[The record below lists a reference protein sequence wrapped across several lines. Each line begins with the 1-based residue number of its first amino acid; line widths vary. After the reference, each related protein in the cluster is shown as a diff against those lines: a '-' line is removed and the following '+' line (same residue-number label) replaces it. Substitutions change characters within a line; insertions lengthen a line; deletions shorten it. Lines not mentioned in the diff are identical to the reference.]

1 MKNLF
6 LITVSLLG
14 FYAYSQE
21 HFSGI
26 STSKRVGILNAN
38 INPAELPNLSKK
50 FEVNIYGLSFN
61 VANNKIGF
69 SDISSDANFEELIF
83 TGSSPVNARINA
95 EISGPGFAMKW
106 NKWGFA
112 ITTKAYANFNMI
124 DIDPTIG
131 NAIVNDN
138 LLLNTTLLNNQ
149 SNQRLS
155 GVSYGELGL
164 SAGRTLFENDKHK
177 FNAGVT
183 LKILFSGSYA
193 NFGLSKLDGQITQV
207 GGTAYLT
214 TNAPAS
220 LNIAYSGSLADS
232 FTNFD
237 DYSKSIFGGLNGFSG
252 DIGVNYQW
260 KNDSGY
266 KLNAGLS
273 IRNIGSMTFKDNDN
287 SSTNYTLNIQ
297 PNVQNPLGLD
307 LSLFKDVDSLSEV
320 ENILS
325 SNGYLTE
332 ESEKKDFKVKLPTM
346 LSTYVDLKLIPKL
359 YITAYLQQKLNE
371 DSGNDQIASANIF
384 SVTPRVNLGFFEGYI
399 PVTFHEISGTNV
411 GIGFRLGGFYLG
423 TSSMIT
429 ALINDSKQGDIYT
442 GFRWAF
448 L

>member
-183 LKILFSGSYA
+183 LKILFPGSYA

-260 KNDSGY
+260 KNDNGY

-273 IRNIGSMTFKDNDN
+273 IRNIGSMTFKDDN
-287 SSTNYTLNIQ
+287 NYNTNYIFTTQGNT
-297 PNVQNPLGLD
+297 PLD
-307 LSLFKDVDSLSEV
+307 LSLFSDVESLSEV
-320 ENILS
+320 EDILE
-325 SNGYLTE
+325 SNGYLNKTRDN
-332 ESEKKDFKVKLPTM
+332 KDFKVKLPTM